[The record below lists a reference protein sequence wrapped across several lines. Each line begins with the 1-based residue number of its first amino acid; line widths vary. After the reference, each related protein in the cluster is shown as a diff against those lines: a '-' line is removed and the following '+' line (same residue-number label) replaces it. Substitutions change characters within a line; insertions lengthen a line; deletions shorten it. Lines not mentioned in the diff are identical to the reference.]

1 MQNTYNLL
9 ILCYSFN
16 MKNYEKL
23 QQFLKIKSSEF
34 KLLWVPYCVI
44 SLNKKISA
52 VMTILFL
59 NVFINVCSSFSFE
72 VILLVLCQISF
83 E

>member
-23 QQFLKIKSSEF
+23 QQFLKRKSSEF
-34 KLLWVPYCVI
+34 KLLWVPCCVI

-59 NVFINVCSSFSFE
+59 NVFINVCTSFSFE